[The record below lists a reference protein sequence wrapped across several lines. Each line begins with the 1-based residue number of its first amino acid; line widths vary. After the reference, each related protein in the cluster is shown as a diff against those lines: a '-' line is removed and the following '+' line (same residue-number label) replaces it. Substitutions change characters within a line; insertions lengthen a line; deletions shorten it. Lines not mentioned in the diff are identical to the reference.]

1 MPSLGLVFLL
11 VRIKHLLHISMVQWG
26 FSDEGSVVRGL
37 QQNGV
42 LAGRGGG
49 APSPRVR
56 NETHQIKPQ
65 VTLRKKREVD
75 YVPRTALGRRQAGNP
90 SL

>member
-49 APSPRVR
+49 LPHRGSEMKHIKSSPR
-56 NETHQIKPQ
+56 
-65 VTLRKKREVD
+65 
-75 YVPRTALGRRQAGNP
+75 
-90 SL
+90 